1 MNITKNP
8 GKTFILWNKHMSLQK
23 NTNINNS
30 NNNNN
35 NNDNSNNNDN
45 NKTPIISRS
54 TGMSIQ

>member
-8 GKTFILWNKHMSLQK
+8 DKTFILWNKHMSLQK

-30 NNNNN
+30 INNNN

-45 NKTPIISRS
+45 NKTYQLYPEVLE
-54 TGMSIQ
+54 

>member
-30 NNNNN
+30 NDNNN

-45 NKTPIISRS
+45 NKTYQLYPEVLE
-54 TGMSIQ
+54 